1 MKNKDFNIKR
11 ALRFFK
17 NSCFNPFNIK
27 KSISNRIFFITL
39 LLIVLL
45 MGFSMIFQV
54 YFFQSFYQDRKTTA
68 LQNAV
73 TKFKTLYSNDI
84 KNTPTLYKALGYF
97 EIKNNSKIAIYST
110 NGNVKYISDQDG
122 ATSENVKLLNK
133 VFNDLYSN
141 REYTSSLLKSDK
153 IITTTI
159 DNPQLSTKH
168 IVCMT
173 PFSLDEQSDSIIVAI
188 SSFASIEE
196 ASGIIHE
203 FYKYVM
209 FGVLIIGLVLSFI
222 YSDLISKPLTKINK
236 TAKKMS
242 AMDFSEKCTINRED
256 EIGSLAKTLNFL
268 SENLSTALK
277 DLKEKNKKLEI
288 DIEKERKLDVLR
300 KDFIA
305 SVSHELKT
313 PIGII
318 EGYAEGLKDNVA
330 QGESR
335 DIYLD
340 IIIDEAHKMNSLVMD
355 MLELSKLEAGK
366 ANLHI
371 QPFDIKELFEKIAFK
386 NQVEI
391 TNNNL
396 EIILNYKAT
405 SYCVLGD
412 IFKIEQVLTNFITNA
427 IKYTESGEKILID
440 ISNHNSDVF
449 FSIENTGAHIP
460 EEDLSNIWSQFYKVD
475 KSRTRSTRSTGLGL
489 AIVKNLLTLHNSN
502 FGVMNTERGVR
513 FYFSLKKASIS
524 NDKTEIS

>member
-1 MKNKDFNIKR
+1 
-11 ALRFFK
+11 
-17 NSCFNPFNIK
+17 
-27 KSISNRIFFITL
+27 
-39 LLIVLL
+39 
-45 MGFSMIFQV
+45 
-54 YFFQSFYQDRKTTA
+54 
-68 LQNAV
+68 
-73 TKFKTLYSNDI
+73 
-84 KNTPTLYKALGYF
+84 
-97 EIKNNSKIAIYST
+97 
-110 NGNVKYISDQDG
+110 
-122 ATSENVKLLNK
+122 
-133 VFNDLYSN
+133 
-141 REYTSSLLKSDK
+141 
-153 IITTTI
+153 
-159 DNPQLSTKH
+159 
-168 IVCMT
+168 MT

-196 ASGIIHE
+196 ASGIIQE

-277 DLKEKNKKLEI
+277 DLKEKNRKLEM

-305 SVSHELKT
+305 GVSHELKT

-318 EGYAEGLKDNVA
+318 EGYAEGLKDNIA

-355 MLELSKLEAGK
+355 MLELSKLESGK
-366 ANLHI
+366 ADLHI
-371 QPFDIKELFEKIAFK
+371 QCFDIKELFEKIAFK

-396 EIILNYKAT
+396 QIILNYEST
-405 SYCVLGD
+405 SYYVLGD

-440 ISNHNSDVF
+440 ISNHNSEVF

-502 FGVMNTERGVR
+502 FGVMNTDKGVR

-524 NDKTEIS
+524 NNKTEIV